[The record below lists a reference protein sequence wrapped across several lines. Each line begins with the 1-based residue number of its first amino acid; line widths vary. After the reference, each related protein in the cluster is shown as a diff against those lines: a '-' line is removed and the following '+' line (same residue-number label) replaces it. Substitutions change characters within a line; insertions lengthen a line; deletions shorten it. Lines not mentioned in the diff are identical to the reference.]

1 MTLSLR
7 KGAQGVLP
15 SQMLEEAIKE
25 GIIYKEYG
33 DIGSESIQPASIDL
47 HLGDVAHRL
56 RCSFLSE
63 SESVERK
70 LALYRMGDVDLS
82 GDGGILEQNR
92 PYLIPL
98 QERVDL
104 PKALRAK
111 ANPKSSTGRLDIF
124 TRIIT
129 DHSYKFDELPAQHRG
144 KLYLEV
150 VSRTFTIRVHSGLAL
165 NQLRLTSGDASVG
178 DHELMQI
185 YSRNPLLYDG
195 PQPIPSRRV
204 AVQNGI
210 FLSAGLGTRRGG
222 KPVGYRARENSQ
234 LIDLSRTHYY
244 HPGPFWETVVNEHGG
259 RVVLE
264 REKFYLLLSREGV
277 CIPPDYAA
285 EMIAFDETIA
295 ELRTHYA
302 GFFDPGFGFGHNSHG
317 SRAAMEVRA
326 RDVAFSVETG
336 QKLSKLKLERML
348 EVPDRQYG
356 RDIGSNYQSQESAL
370 SKHFKLRSS
379 GYQDSTSLII

>member
-1 MTLSLR
+1 MTLPFR

-25 GIIYKEYG
+25 GIVYKQYG
-33 DIGSESIQPASIDL
+33 DIGAESIQPASIDL

-70 LALYRMGDVDLS
+70 LARFRMGDVDLS

-98 QERVDL
+98 QERVHL
-104 PKALRAK
+104 PRALRAK

-129 DHSYKFDELPAQHRG
+129 DHSYKFDELPEGHHG

-150 VSRTFTIRVHSGLAL
+150 VPRTFTIRVRSGLAL
-165 NQLRLTSGDASVG
+165 NQLRLTLGDASVS
-178 DHELMQI
+178 DRELMEL
-185 YSRNPLLYDG
+185 YSRSPLLYDG
-195 PQPIPSRRV
+195 PQPIAVQRV

-210 FLSAGLGTRRGG
+210 FLSAGLGTTRGG
-222 KPVGYRARENSQ
+222 RPVGYRARENSQ
-234 LIDLSRTHYY
+234 LIDLSRINHYN
-244 HPGPFWETVVNEHGG
+244 PGPFWETVVNEQGG

-277 CIPPDYAA
+277 SIPPAYAA
-285 EMIAFDETIA
+285 EMVAFDETIA

-302 GFFDPGFGFGHNSHG
+302 GFFDPGFGFGDNSYG
-317 SRAAMEVRA
+317 SKAAMEVRA
-326 RDVAFSVETG
+326 RDVAFSVESG

-348 EVPDRQYG
+348 EVPDKQYG
-356 RDIGSNYQSQESAL
+356 LHMGSNYQGQESAL
-370 SKHFKLRSS
+370 SKHFIRRQARHQGL
-379 GYQDSTSLII
+379 LL